1 MRAAGDKNLRPVL
14 LYNYNIA
21 LINVKVCVYVN
32 ANPIFAFMQRY
43 EPWHLQYAM
52 QSTVNQTPKK
62 RSYDFVDHIRA
73 IAMIAIVAEHSLS
86 AGVALTPGTDKVD
99 AYYILTQ
106 LTKFGTITFFLLAGF
121 LIGDKFTDYTPGE
134 YLKRRFSSTFGPWM
148 FWSIVFILCFAANLK
163 VKANMYHDDRFN
175 WANIWDQVKLVYLY
189 TNYWFIINFMVSI
202 TILLIFKKYLYTNWF
217 GATLL
222 ICTLFY
228 SINAY
233 TAWINPS
240 HTTAILGYVFFL
252 WLGAQLRKY
261 WQQVE
266 VAISRIS
273 YLAIF
278 IAIVVTYA
286 ASMYEIKALTAINS
300 MDNINTLRISN
311 ILYTLSV
318 FALLLKVNT
327 FKVLDYLQP
336 RQSTYGVYL
345 IHPVVLVY
353 VSPEILRPLHIEV
366 NQISLAAFIAYKV
379 LFLVLT
385 YALTFLVIRL
395 LNLTRARTLI
405 GN

>member
-1 MRAAGDKNLRPVL
+1 MPDQVTQA
-14 LYNYNIA
+14 
-21 LINVKVCVYVN
+21 
-32 ANPIFAFMQRY
+32 
-43 EPWHLQYAM
+43 
-52 QSTVNQTPKK
+52 PKK
-62 RSYDFVDHIRA
+62 QNYDFIDHIRA

-86 AGVALTPGTDKVD
+86 AGVGLTPGTAKVD

-106 LTKFGTITFFLLAGF
+106 VTKFGTITFFLLAGF
-121 LIGDKFTDYTPGE
+121 LIGDKFTDYTPGA

-175 WANIWDQVKLVYLY
+175 WANIWDEVKLVYLY

-202 TILLIFKKYLYTNWF
+202 TILLIFKKYLYANWF

-222 ICTLFY
+222 ACTLFY

-233 TAWINPS
+233 TAWVNPS

-261 WQQVE
+261 WQHIE
-266 VAISRIS
+266 IAISRVS
-273 YLAIF
+273 YITIL
-278 IAIVVTYA
+278 IAIVVSYA

-318 FALLLKVNT
+318 FALLLKFNK
-327 FKVLDYLQP
+327 FKSLNYLQP

-345 IHPVVLVY
+345 IHPVILVY
-353 VSPEILRPLHIEV
+353 ASPEILRPLHIEI
-366 NQISLAAFIAYKV
+366 NQISLGAYIVYKMM
-379 LFLVLT
+379 FLLLT
-385 YALTFLVIRL
+385 YALTFLVIKL
-395 LNLTRARTLI
+395 LNLTKARTLI